1 MEKYIV
7 NGGKRLEGQLE
18 VYSAKNCV
26 LALLAASILTEKEV
40 IIHKCPLISDVFSMI
55 KILQSIGCKV
65 RWQADTLVLDCSV
78 LTDSQIPSE
87 YAKEIRSSLF
97 LMGSLLSRQKKA
109 TASFPGG
116 CEIGIRPIDL
126 HLKGFKSLNI
136 QVTEEGGYLYCDGA
150 KARGGTVHLDFP
162 SVGATE
168 NIILAAVLLKGTTR
182 ITNAAKEPE
191 IVSLQDFL
199 NAMGAKVKGAGTDTI
214 EIEGVKKLGG
224 VEFTP
229 IPDRIVA
236 GTYLIAAAMT
246 QGELLL
252 TNCIPRHIESLTDK
266 LKNTTKII
274 TYDNGVYIRSDSRP
288 QSVPIIETMPYPSFP
303 TDLQAQMLA
312 LQTISEGSSMVVENI
327 FETRFKHIAELTK
340 MGADIVVK
348 GKIALVRGVK
358 KLHCANVTAHDLRGG
373 AALVLA
379 ALAAEGKTEIDE
391 IRHIQRGYCDL
402 DKAFNS
408 VGAEIA
414 SE

>member
-1 MEKYIV
+1 
-7 NGGKRLEGQLE
+7 
-18 VYSAKNCV
+18 
-26 LALLAASILTEKEV
+26 
-40 IIHKCPLISDVFSMI
+40 
-55 KILQSIGCKV
+55 
-65 RWQADTLVLDCSV
+65 
-78 LTDSQIPSE
+78 
-87 YAKEIRSSLF
+87 
-97 LMGSLLSRQKKA
+97 MGSLLSRQKKA

-252 TNCIPRHIESLTDK
+252 TNCIPRHIE
-266 LKNTTKII
+266 
-274 TYDNGVYIRSDSRP
+274 
-288 QSVPIIETMPYPSFP
+288 
-303 TDLQAQMLA
+303 
-312 LQTISEGSSMVVENI
+312 
-327 FETRFKHIAELTK
+327 
-340 MGADIVVK
+340 
-348 GKIALVRGVK
+348 
-358 KLHCANVTAHDLRGG
+358 
-373 AALVLA
+373 
-379 ALAAEGKTEIDE
+379 
-391 IRHIQRGYCDL
+391 
-402 DKAFNS
+402 
-408 VGAEIA
+408 
-414 SE
+414 

>member
-65 RWQADTLVLDCSV
+65 RWQADTLVLDCGV

-162 SVGATE
+162 SVGAT
-168 NIILAAVLLKGTTR
+168 
-182 ITNAAKEPE
+182 
-191 IVSLQDFL
+191 
-199 NAMGAKVKGAGTDTI
+199 
-214 EIEGVKKLGG
+214 
-224 VEFTP
+224 
-229 IPDRIVA
+229 
-236 GTYLIAAAMT
+236 
-246 QGELLL
+246 
-252 TNCIPRHIESLTDK
+252 
-266 LKNTTKII
+266 
-274 TYDNGVYIRSDSRP
+274 
-288 QSVPIIETMPYPSFP
+288 
-303 TDLQAQMLA
+303 
-312 LQTISEGSSMVVENI
+312 
-327 FETRFKHIAELTK
+327 
-340 MGADIVVK
+340 
-348 GKIALVRGVK
+348 
-358 KLHCANVTAHDLRGG
+358 
-373 AALVLA
+373 
-379 ALAAEGKTEIDE
+379 
-391 IRHIQRGYCDL
+391 
-402 DKAFNS
+402 
-408 VGAEIA
+408 
-414 SE
+414 